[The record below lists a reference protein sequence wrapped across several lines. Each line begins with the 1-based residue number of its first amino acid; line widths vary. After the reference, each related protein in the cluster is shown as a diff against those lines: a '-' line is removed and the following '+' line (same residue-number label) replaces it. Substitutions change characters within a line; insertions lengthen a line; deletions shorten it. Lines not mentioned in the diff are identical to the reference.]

1 MIIVKMILKIACLPF
16 LLLLSLIKWFFVFVT
31 AVSSVFFITFSVVV
45 FITGVLSYGFGLES
59 GSESFRIIVG
69 GFIIFMLPVMAI
81 WIITGISALQT
92 ILSEIIWS

>member
-16 LLLLSLIKWFFVFVT
+16 LLLLSLIKCFFVFVT
-31 AVSSVFFITFSVVV
+31 AVSSVFFITLSVVV